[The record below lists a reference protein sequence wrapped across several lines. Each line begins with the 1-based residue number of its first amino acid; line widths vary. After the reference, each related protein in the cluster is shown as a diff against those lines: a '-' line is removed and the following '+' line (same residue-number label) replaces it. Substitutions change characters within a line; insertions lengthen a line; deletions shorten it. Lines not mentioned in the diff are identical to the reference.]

1 MLDTPATKIVY
12 FYTEISDQISR
23 ISKIPHVEI
32 VRNFDQD
39 IIDDWTPE
47 AGHLVVVLDD
57 FMLDNSVYAPLAEL
71 FAVKS
76 RKKFISCAILTQNLY
91 TRGVPGAGRY
101 NKEIQSNSTVTVL
114 FCNKRDQ
121 SVARQFARTAFS
133 GRFQFF
139 MSVYRTTVCAENSK
153 GERAKGRKLATERRG
168 GGGREGGGGGK
179 SSSSRGH
186 RYLAIFS
193 DPNTSQKYELRTK
206 IFFRNE
212 LTHLFWSR
220 KWIY

>member
-1 MLDTPATKIVY
+1 MLDIPATKIVY
-12 FYTEISDQISR
+12 FYTEISAQINR

-39 IIDDWTPE
+39 IIDDWTQE
-47 AGHLVVVLDD
+47 AGHLVVVFDD
-57 FMLDNSVYAPLAEL
+57 FMLDNTVYAPLAEL

-91 TRGVPGAGRY
+91 TRGVSGAGRY

-133 GRFQFF
+133 GRFQYF
-139 MSVYRTTVCAENSK
+139 MSAYRSAVCADESGK
-153 GERAKGRKLATERRG
+153 GKSAKARSQRRG
-168 GGGREGGGGGK
+168 GGGGGGK
-179 SSSSRGH
+179 SRGH
-186 RYLAIFS
+186 KYLAIFS
-193 DPNTSQKYELRTK
+193 DPHTSEKFELRTK

-212 LTHLFWSR
+212 LTHLFWYR